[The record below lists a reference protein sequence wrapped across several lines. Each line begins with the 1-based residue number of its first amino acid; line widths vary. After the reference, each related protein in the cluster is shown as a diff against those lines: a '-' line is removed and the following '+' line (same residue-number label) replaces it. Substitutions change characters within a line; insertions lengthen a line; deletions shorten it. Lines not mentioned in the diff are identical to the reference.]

1 MTEQERKQRMSEL
14 RELAEKSLEGCHH
27 CDENDKEFWING
39 FITGVLSTTDEWD
52 EIEEEYAKDEYPVF
66 GGPFTNALTPWE
78 WLKKWYHSPKRKK

>member
-14 RELAEKSLEGCHH
+14 RELAEKSWEGCHH